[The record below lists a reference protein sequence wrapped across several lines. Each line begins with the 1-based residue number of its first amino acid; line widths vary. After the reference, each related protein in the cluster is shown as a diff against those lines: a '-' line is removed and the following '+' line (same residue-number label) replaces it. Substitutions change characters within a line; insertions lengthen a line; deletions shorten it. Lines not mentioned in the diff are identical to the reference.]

1 MPDSILVI
9 DDEKNMRFVVARA
22 LSGEGYS
29 ISEAASG
36 REALAMIEGSTPSL
50 IILDLRMPGMDG
62 IETLAAIKQADR
74 DLPVIMMTAHGNVE
88 SAVEAMKAGATEY
101 LTKPF
106 DLEEL
111 KLVVSK
117 ALDTGRLT
125 RRVEYL
131 QEELGR
137 DYDTTGIVGSDPD
150 MRAVLE
156 TVSQVAASDATVMV
170 YGESGTG
177 KELIAR
183 AVHHSSDRRDSP
195 FIQLSCAA
203 LPETLLESELFG
215 YEKGAFT
222 GATGSKPGRFELANG
237 GSLFLDEIG
246 DISPAVQVKLL
257 RALEQKSFERL
268 GGSKTIN
275 VDVRLIGAT
284 NRDLTAMTKTGEF
297 REDLFYRLNV
307 IPITLPPL
315 RQRQGDIS
323 QLTAHFLDRY
333 APDKQLTPGA
343 LKLMEEYAW
352 PGNVRELQNAIER
365 AAVLCRT
372 REIHPEDLPEEITR
386 KHPPSAAAFTLPHE
400 GIALEQVERELIS
413 QALER
418 TGGNRTRAAELL
430 GITRHTLL
438 YRLEK
443 YDIEV
448 PSP

>member
-1 MPDSILVI
+1 
-9 DDEKNMRFVVARA
+9 MRFVVARA
-22 LSGEGYS
+22 LSGEGYN
-29 ISEAASG
+29 ISEASSG
-36 REALAMIEGSTPSL
+36 KEALDIIEGSTPSL
-50 IILDLRMPGMDG
+50 VIMDLRMPGMDG
-62 IETLAAIKQADR
+62 LETLEAVKQIDR
-74 DLPVIMMTAHGNVE
+74 DLPVIMMTAHGNVQ

-106 DLEEL
+106 DVEEL
-111 KLVVSK
+111 KLAVSK
-117 ALDTGRLT
+117 ALQVGRLT

-137 DYDTTGIVGSDPD
+137 DYDTAGIVGSDPA
-150 MRAVLE
+150 MQAVLD
-156 TVSQVAASDATVMV
+156 TVSRVAPSDATVMV

-183 AVHHSSDRRDSP
+183 AVHHNSNRKDNA

-222 GATGSKPGRFELANG
+222 GAAGSKPGRFELANG

-246 DISPAVQVKLL
+246 DIAPAVQVKLL
-257 RALEQKSFERL
+257 RVLEQKSFERL
-268 GGSKTIN
+268 GGTKTLN

-284 NRDLTAMTKTGEF
+284 NRDLSAMAKSGEF

-307 IPITLPPL
+307 IPINLPPL
-315 RQRQGDIS
+315 RERRGDIS
-323 QLTAHFLDRY
+323 QLASHFLERY
-333 APDKQLTPGA
+333 APDKRLAPRA
-343 LKLMEEYAW
+343 LELMEEYAW

-365 AAVLCRT
+365 AAVLCRS
-372 REIHPEDLPEEITR
+372 REIRPEDLPEEITR
-386 KHPPSAAAFTLPHE
+386 KRPLSATAFTLPHE
-400 GIALEQVERELIS
+400 GIALERVEQELIS
-413 QALER
+413 QALQR

-438 YRLEK
+438 YRMEK
-443 YDIEV
+443 YEIEV
-448 PSP
+448 PSS